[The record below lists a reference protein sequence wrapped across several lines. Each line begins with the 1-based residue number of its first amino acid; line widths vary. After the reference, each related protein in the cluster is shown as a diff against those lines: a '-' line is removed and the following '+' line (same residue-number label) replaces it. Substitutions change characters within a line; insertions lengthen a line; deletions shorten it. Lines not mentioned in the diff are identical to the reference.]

1 MNALISLGN
10 RILNLSHSWTWLPP
24 LLARITVGVVF
35 FQSGLGKVNN
45 LERVTG
51 YFASL
56 GLPAPAFQAMLVGW
70 SELIAGLLLIL
81 GLATR
86 LATIP
91 LTIIMIVAIRTAL
104 SEDVTDFSS
113 LAGATEYLYIVLM
126 VWLMVAGPG
135 KVALD
140 ALVAKRF
147 RSK

>member
-10 RILNLSHSWTWLPP
+10 RILNLSHPCAWLPP
-24 LLARITVGVVF
+24 LLARITVGFVF
-35 FQSGLGKVNN
+35 FQSGLGKLNN

-70 SELIAGLLLIL
+70 TELIAGLLLIL

-86 LATIP
+86 LAAIP

-104 SEDVTDFSS
+104 TEDVTDFSS
-113 LAGATEYLYIVLM
+113 LAGSTEFLYIVLM

-140 ALVAKRF
+140 TLVAKRF
-147 RSK
+147 RSQ

>member
-1 MNALISLGN
+1 MNALVSLGN
-10 RILNLSHSWTWLPP
+10 RILNLSNLFTWLPP
-24 LLARITVGVVF
+24 LLARLTVGFVF
-35 FQSGLGKVNN
+35 FQSGLGKLNN

-56 GLPAPAFQAMLVGW
+56 GLPAPAFQAALVGW
-70 SELIAGLLLIL
+70 TELIGGALLIL

-86 LATIP
+86 LASIP
-91 LTIIMIVAIRTAL
+91 LTIVMIVAIRTAL

-113 LAGATEYLYIVLM
+113 LTGATEYLYIVLM

-140 ALVAKRF
+140 ALAAKRF
-147 RSK
+147 RS